1 MLSMVFGSILGGIIN
16 GKIGYYT
23 PLAIIGTCIMCAGAG
38 LLTTFQVD
46 TSTGKWIGYQIL
58 YGFGL
63 GLCFQVPNLAA
74 QTCLPRKDVPTGL
87 ALMLFGQLIGASV
100 FVAVGENVLSNQL
113 VQRLSGLPGFD
124 PSLVTSGGVTSL
136 LESLGEG
143 QRETAL
149 VAYNEALRT
158 VFVVG
163 LIPSCLTALGTLTL
177 EWKNVKKNKMA
188 KAAAEDAG
196 AGEETKIGEEKK

>member
-1 MLSMVFGSILGGIIN
+1 MLSMVAGSIAGGIIN

-38 LLTTFQVD
+38 LLTTLQVD
-46 TSTGKWIGYQIL
+46 TSAGRWVGYQVL
-58 YGFGL
+58 YGLGL

-87 ALMLFGQLIGASV
+87 ALMLFGSLVGASV

-113 VQRLSGLPGFD
+113 VQRLAGLPGFD
-124 PSLVTSGGVTSL
+124 PSLVTSGGATSL
-136 LESLGEG
+136 LDSLPDNL
-143 QRETAL
+143 RETAL

-158 VFVVG
+158 VFIVG
-163 LIPSCLTALGTLTL
+163 LIPSCLAALGTFSL
-177 EWKNVKKNKMA
+177 EWKTVKKNKVA
-188 KAAAEDAG
+188 KAAAEDTG
-196 AGEETKIGEEKK
+196 AAEEQKLEEKK

>member
-1 MLSMVFGSILGGIIN
+1 MVVGSILGGIFN
-16 GKIGYYT
+16 GKVGYYT
-23 PLAIIGTCIMCAGAG
+23 PLAITGNCIMCTGAS
-38 LLTTFQVD
+38 LLTTLQVD
-46 TSTGKWIGYQIL
+46 TSVGKWIGYQTL

-74 QTCLPRKDVPTGL
+74 QTCLPKKDVPTGL
-87 ALMLFGQLIGASV
+87 ALMLFGSLIGASV

-113 VQRLSGLPGFD
+113 VRRLSGFPGFD

-136 LESLGEG
+136 LDSLPEG
-143 QRETAL
+143 MRDPAL

-163 LIPSCLTALGTLTL
+163 LILSCLATLGTFSL
-177 EWKNVKKNKMA
+177 EWKTVKKDKIA
-188 KAAAEDAG
+188 KAAAEDAK
-196 AGEETKIGEEKK
+196 ATEEKKHGEA